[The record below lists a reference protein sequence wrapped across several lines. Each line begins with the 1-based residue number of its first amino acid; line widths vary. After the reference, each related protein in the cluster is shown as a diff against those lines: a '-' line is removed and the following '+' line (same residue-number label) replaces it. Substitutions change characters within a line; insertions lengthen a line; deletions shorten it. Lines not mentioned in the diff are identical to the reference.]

1 MQKTKFSVNI
11 FFSKHEQMSGSLQ
24 ICSHLLKKSLTEN
37 SIFCSLTYG
46 LQSKVFHFQGR
57 STKLHPDLRFA
68 GGMGGTRGAIFWRGV
83 DSMMGTTDDNHQI
96 F

>member
-1 MQKTKFSVNI
+1 MDYKGKYFI
-11 FFSKHEQMSGSLQ
+11 FKGDRP
-24 ICSHLLKKSLTEN
+24 N
-37 SIFCSLTYG
+37 ST
-46 LQSKVFHFQGR
+46 
-57 STKLHPDLRFA
+57 PDLRFA